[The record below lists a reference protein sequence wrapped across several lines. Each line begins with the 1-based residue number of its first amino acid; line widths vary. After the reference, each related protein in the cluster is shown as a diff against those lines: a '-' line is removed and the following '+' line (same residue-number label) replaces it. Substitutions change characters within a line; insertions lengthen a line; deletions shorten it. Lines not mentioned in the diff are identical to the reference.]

1 MIDIG
6 TNLAHKSFRPDLDRV
21 LARARAAGVHAIVA
35 TGTSVAASHA
45 TWEIAQTQRRAVD
58 ANRAPLDAPVV
69 YSTAGVHPHE
79 ASRWSPAAEADVRD
93 LATRPEV
100 VAIGEC
106 GLDFDRNFSP
116 RDAQI
121 QCFEAQLEVA
131 AELALP
137 VFLHERKAHEDFVRI
152 LTRVRPRLA
161 RAVIHCFTGG
171 EDEVARYLDL
181 DLHVGVT
188 GWICDDRRATSLRAS
203 VRRVPRDRLMI
214 ETDAPFLLPRDIPP
228 GERPAAGRN
237 EPCFLLHVLAAVAAA
252 RGESPEDVEQSTDA
266 TARAF
271 FGIA

>member
-6 TNLAHKSFRPDLDRV
+6 SNLAHKSFRPDLDRV

-35 TGTSVAASHA
+35 TGTSAAASRA
-45 TWEIAQTQRRAVD
+45 AWEIAQAQRPAGD
-58 ANRAPLDAPVV
+58 AKREQADPPAL

-79 ASRWSPAAEADVRD
+79 ASRWSADTETEIRELV
-93 LATRPEV
+93 ARPEV

-121 QCFEAQLEVA
+121 RCFEAQLKIA
-131 AELALP
+131 AELGMP
-137 VFLHERKAHEDFVRI
+137 VFLHERRAHEDFARI
-152 LTRVRPRLA
+152 LARFRPRLA
-161 RAVIHCFTGG
+161 RAVVHCFTGG
-171 EDEVARYLDL
+171 EDEVARYVGL
-181 DLHVGVT
+181 DLHIGIT
-188 GWICDDRRATSLRAS
+188 GWICDDRRAAAVRAS
-203 VRRVPRDRLMI
+203 VRRVPAGRLMI

-228 GERPAAGRN
+228 AERPAGGRN
-237 EPCFLLHVLAAVAAA
+237 EPCYLPRVLAAVATA
-252 RGESPEDVEQSTDA
+252 RGESREEVEQATDA